1 MHRVEADYVE
11 LATCQFYG
19 WAALNRA
26 GLLPTRA
33 QLERAERITAEYRQ
47 RLAAEG
53 NPCKLIFV
61 TPTTTRNGRR
71 PAWAAGP
78 AYSSTSPRRHRAA
91 VSQRAAIAGAVSVR
105 EHSLRHIWYES
116 FGFNRYRGDA
126 WMPEPCR
133 SCEEKERDHGGCQAF
148 LLTGDA
154 DATDPV
160 CAKSARH
167 DLILAARRQAEE
179 APLGLDAL
187 TWRNQR
193 VSRLICKA

>member
-1 MHRVEADYVE
+1 QMCIRDRERPKA
-11 LATCQFYG
+11 CMGG
-19 WAALNRA
+19 WASVFLDITPDGTALPCHSARQ
-26 GLLPTRA
+26 LPV
-33 QLERAERITAEYRQ
+33 QFP
-47 RLAAEG
+47 
-53 NPCKLIFV
+53 N
-61 TPTTTRNGRR
+61 
-71 PAWAAGP
+71 
-78 AYSSTSPRRHRAA
+78 
-91 VSQRAAIAGAVSVR
+91 VR

-133 SCEEKERDHGGCQAF
+133 SCEEKERDHGGCRCQAF

-193 VSRLICKA
+193 ASRLICKA

>member
-1 MHRVEADYVE
+1 
-11 LATCQFYG
+11 
-19 WAALNRA
+19 
-26 GLLPTRA
+26 
-33 QLERAERITAEYRQ
+33 
-47 RLAAEG
+47 
-53 NPCKLIFV
+53 
-61 TPTTTRNGRR
+61 
-71 PAWAAGP
+71 
-78 AYSSTSPRRHRAA
+78 
-91 VSQRAAIAGAVSVR
+91 
-105 EHSLRHIWYES
+105 
-116 FGFNRYRGDA
+116 RGDA

-133 SCEEKERDHGGCQAF
+133 SCEEKERDHGGCRCQAF

-193 VSRLICKA
+193 ASRLICKA